1 MGFPEKN
8 KGIGKKDVKSPSKK
22 KSKTDG
28 SKDEDIEEISDKA
41 KKVDGKCLIS
51 CGGANLNQAD
61 IESLKDKGYVTDEII
76 LFFMEA
82 FLEYMK
88 SQTSDKISVVGPN
101 VAHLMQKHY
110 DKREIEVQ
118 KKGLNLKEHDWVIF
132 PINDKDDPEKGDGGT
147 HWSLI
152 V

>member
-1 MGFPEKN
+1 
-8 KGIGKKDVKSPSKK
+8 
-22 KSKTDG
+22 
-28 SKDEDIEEISDKA
+28 
-41 KKVDGKCLIS
+41 
-51 CGGANLNQAD
+51 
-61 IESLKDKGYVTDEII
+61 
-76 LFFMEA
+76 MEA

-110 DKREIEVQ
+110 DKREIEDQ

-152 V
+152 VYNRTENVYLYFDPIKGMNMKHARALHLNLLDINSYRSYDNHC